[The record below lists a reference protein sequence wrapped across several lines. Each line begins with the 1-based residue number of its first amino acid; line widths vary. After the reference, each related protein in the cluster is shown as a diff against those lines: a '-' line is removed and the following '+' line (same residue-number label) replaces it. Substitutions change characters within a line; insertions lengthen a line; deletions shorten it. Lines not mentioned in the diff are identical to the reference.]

1 MRTFSED
8 AHWICRVVPRAAKF
22 SWLSHTLDAVQQGL
36 ACVVPFHFLLKDDLG
51 RSQYPLQLLGRP
63 DVSKLRVCETRKLD
77 RQTVVGV
84 SKGVF
89 KYLVLW
95 QRNPI

>member
-8 AHWICRVVPRAAKF
+8 ARWICRVVPRAAKF

-36 ACVVPFHFLLKDDLG
+36 ACVVPFHFFLEDDLG
-51 RSQYPLQLLGRP
+51 RSQYPLQLSGRQ
-63 DVSKLRVCETRKLD
+63 DVSKLRVFETGKLD
-77 RQTVVGV
+77 PQTAVGA

-95 QRNPI
+95 QGDPI